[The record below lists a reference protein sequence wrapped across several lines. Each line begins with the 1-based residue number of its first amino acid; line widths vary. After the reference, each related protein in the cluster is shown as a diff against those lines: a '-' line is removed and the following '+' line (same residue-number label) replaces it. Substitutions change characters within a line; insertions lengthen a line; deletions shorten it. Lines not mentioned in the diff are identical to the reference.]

1 MYMIPLPL
9 LVMLSRDSLD
19 HCLSFP
25 IMASGGRLA
34 EQWPVWPGQSTGLCS
49 LLSRSLAVWQSLDL
63 LLISIIDCWFVDFS
77 VTTCVT
83 WVPAYY
89 GVFPEHGRLL
99 YVASVLTLI
108 GLESGRPLALFPY
121 FTNELIFSKSSLFS
135 ASILS
140 PTLLAEF
147 CI

>member
-1 MYMIPLPL
+1 M
-9 LVMLSRDSLD
+9 
-19 HCLSFP
+19 
-25 IMASGGRLA
+25 
-34 EQWPVWPGQSTGLCS
+34 
-49 LLSRSLAVWQSLDL
+49 
-63 LLISIIDCWFVDFS
+63 
-77 VTTCVT
+77 
-83 WVPAYY
+83 
-89 GVFPEHGRLL
+89 L

-147 CI
+147 CIQLNEGDGIFMAKSKAFNPLFEIEVWV